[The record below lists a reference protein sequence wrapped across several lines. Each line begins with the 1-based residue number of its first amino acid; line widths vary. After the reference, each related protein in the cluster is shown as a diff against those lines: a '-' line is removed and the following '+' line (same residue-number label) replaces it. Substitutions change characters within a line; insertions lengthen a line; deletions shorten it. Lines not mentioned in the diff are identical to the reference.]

1 MSKKE
6 LKKMITAADTY
17 KGSWKDAQLAQDIK
31 MFLWEKYD
39 PNDDL
44 IYPIIA
50 DWDDLLKLTID
61 KATYS
66 SLSRDEVLSILFG
79 LIHRNRVVEGLWW
92 SMFEQGV
99 IQKLLTQLLSEDSDK
114 Y

>member
-1 MSKKE
+1 
-6 LKKMITAADTY
+6 
-17 KGSWKDAQLAQDIK
+17 
-31 MFLWEKYD
+31 MFLWTRYD

-44 IYPIIA
+44 IYPLID

-61 KATYS
+61 NERYG

-79 LIHRNRVVEGLWW
+79 LIHRNRIVEGLWW
-92 SMFEQGV
+92 SMFERGV
-99 IQKLLTQLLSEDSDK
+99 TQELLSQLLAVDTDK